1 MKRFG
6 TAKEIAYLYY
16 VLMSKN
22 NSFMTGSNIIEWPSI
37 KKDYMN
43 NFKLSFVQGRL
54 SKKIGTNFQHF
65 PINNWQDEFTIA
77 KRIKIKNIEWI
88 ISDLSN
94 PIFNPYSILEID
106 KLLKKNQLKISSISL
121 DLIMKN
127 PFHQWSLKDI
137 DWLTENLNFAL
148 KKFKIKR
155 LNLPCEETSRF
166 FNNKDFLLFKKNSKR
181 LIKKIN
187 KDTLVSLESDFSPKN
202 LKNLIKKINSNKVGI
217 NLDIGN
223 IEANGFKIDEFF
235 EILPN
240 NIFGIHLKNRKLLF
254 GSSKRLGKNYNLEFL
269 KENLYKLDRLNDVTL
284 QTFRGDKNFIKEFII
299 NMNFIK
305 KYLNLYD

>member
-1 MKRFG
+1 
-6 TAKEIAYLYY
+6 
-16 VLMSKN
+16 
-22 NSFMTGSNIIEWPSI
+22 
-37 KKDYMN
+37 MN

-54 SKKIGTNFQHF
+54 SKKIERIFNIFQL
-65 PINNWQDEFTIA
+65 IIKDEFTIA

-155 LNLPCEETSRF
+155 LICHVKKLRF

-181 LIKKIN
+181 LIKK
-187 KDTLVSLESDFSPKN
+187 
-202 LKNLIKKINSNKVGI
+202 
-217 NLDIGN
+217 
-223 IEANGFKIDEFF
+223 
-235 EILPN
+235 
-240 NIFGIHLKNRKLLF
+240 
-254 GSSKRLGKNYNLEFL
+254 
-269 KENLYKLDRLNDVTL
+269 
-284 QTFRGDKNFIKEFII
+284 
-299 NMNFIK
+299 
-305 KYLNLYD
+305 

>member
-1 MKRFG
+1 
-6 TAKEIAYLYY
+6 
-16 VLMSKN
+16 MSKN
-22 NSFMTGSNIIEWPSI
+22 
-37 KKDYMN
+37 
-43 NFKLSFVQGRL
+43 RA
-54 SKKIGTNFQHF
+54 NFQHF